1 MQVFVYGPEKQAVGE
16 FDGGKIVEQKPI
28 GFPREGSE
36 VSRVGPLFYWAWMKA
51 NGRGHIP
58 LHPHQAFEIMTYVI
72 AGHGEHGDTL
82 GTRSIIGPGG
92 AQVMQTGSGVSHEES
107 VDEQMEGFQIWFEP
121 HLSQSVQKHPT
132 YNQYEHAQFPIA
144 DADGATVKTVI
155 GEGAPIHFD
164 AEARMWDV
172 TLPAGGRYAHELRK
186 GYSLAALAVRGG
198 GTIASGGGAGADS
211 DASDANDGGS
221 AASFQHKDFVVLR
234 PEETPS
240 ATIAA
245 DEAEELHILIIEV
258 PERVNYPLYRK

>member
-1 MQVFVYGPEKQAVGE
+1 MQILVYGPDKQAVGE

-72 AGHGEHGDTL
+72 AGQGEHGDTL
-82 GTRSIIGPGG
+82 GTRSVIGPGG

-121 HLSQSVQKHPT
+121 HLSQSVQKAPT
-132 YNQYEHAQFPIA
+132 YHQYEHEQFPIA
-144 DADGATVKTVI
+144 DINGATVKTVI
-155 GEGAPIHFD
+155 GEGAPIQFD

-172 TLPAGGRYAHELRK
+172 TVPAGGSYSQSLRK
-186 GYSLAALAVRGG
+186 DYSLAALAVRGG
-198 GTIASGGGAGADS
+198 GSISGDAD
-211 DASDANDGGS
+211 AVATP
-221 AASFQHKDFVVLR
+221 FRHKDFVVLH

-245 DEAEELHILIIEV
+245 GAGEELRILIIEV
-258 PERVNYPLYRK
+258 PTRVNYPLYRK